1 MTIYDNDNNSV
12 INIQPWEIGQFENFA
27 AINYTQFYQQ
37 MLQPN
42 GSGYYFWTDYTL
54 IGQVESGKRIS
65 IENVVINMLARDISH
80 RTNPNISPTTA
91 TGEIQIR
98 KSASA
103 QGSSL
108 VVATSF
114 TLSLQKRGDYQ
125 FKNSTSN
132 MSFITTETAYY
143 WVTAIIQSS
152 ESITSGYTG
161 YMDISAKVY
170 TSTNRA
176 TLIAKDGMYVNTS
189 AKKILWVG
197 DDGVVVQ
204 QGTGVSV
211 KIDSTGIYRGSS
223 HGEEVINWFSI
234 YNYKPVFQMPMV
246 GTYMNVPSINQ
257 YKWCA
262 IIDPLT
268 V

>member
-1 MTIYDNDNNSV
+1 MTIYDQQNNSC
-12 INIQPWEIGQFENFA
+12 INIQPWEIGQFSNFSA
-27 AINYTQFYQQ
+27 LNFTQFYQQ

-42 GSGYYFWTDYTL
+42 GSGYYFWTDYTP

-65 IENVVINMLARDISH
+65 IENVVINMLARNTSGDANA
-80 RTNPNISPTTA
+80 TYPTTA

-98 KSASA
+98 KSSSA

-108 VVATSF
+108 VVATTF
-114 TLSLQKRGDYQ
+114 TLSLSKIGNQ
-125 FKNSTSN
+125 FKHNTASAL
-132 MSFITTETAYY
+132 SFVTTETAYY
-143 WVTAIIQSS
+143 WVTAIIQSTN
-152 ESITSGYTG
+152 SIPSGQTG

-170 TSTNRA
+170 TATNRA

-204 QGTGVSV
+204 QGTGVSI
-211 KIDSTGIYRGSS
+211 KIDNTGIYRGSS

-234 YNYKPVFQMPMV
+234 YNYKPVFQMPIV

-262 IIDPLT
+262 CIDPMT